1 MLPETRLETRF
12 FRFSCFSHFPRFS
25 SPLSPRPSASRRGQ
39 QEARPVT
46 MRQEFNAG
54 ARLAAILRR
63 AGACAKCLI
72 LSALLAVP
80 LAAPLTAQAGGI
92 DRLHHFLDTA
102 KTLRADFTQ
111 TVTARNDAHGRRPQE
126 SSGVM
131 VFSRPG
137 KFRWQIDKPY
147 SQLLVGDGKQVW
159 IYDPELRQVTVK
171 KMDAA
176 LGSTPAALLAGGDD
190 GKGGKSTLEKNF
202 TLHEAGERDGLTW
215 VEARPKN
222 SDSGFERLQ
231 LGFSGN
237 TLKAMELFDNFGQ
250 TTRLRFSNLEHNPAL
265 DPSLLRFTPPEGA
278 DVIRE

>member
-12 FRFSCFSHFPRFS
+12 FRFSCFSRFS
-25 SPLSPRPSASRRGQ
+25 LPFPLRPSASRRGQ

-46 MRQEFNAG
+46 MRQELDAG
-54 ARLAAILRR
+54 ARPAANLRR
-63 AGACAKCLI
+63 LCACAQRLI
-72 LSALLAVP
+72 LSALLA
-80 LAAPLTAQAGGI
+80 LPLTAQAGGI

-131 VFSRPG
+131 IFSRPG

>member
-12 FRFSCFSHFPRFS
+12 FRPFLFSRFLRS
-25 SPLSPRPSASRRGQ
+25 SSLFLSRPSASRLGQ
-39 QEARPVT
+39 REARPVT
-46 MRQEFNAG
+46 MPQAAEAG
-54 ARLAAILRR
+54 ARLATILRR
-63 AGACAKCLI
+63 AGACAKRLI
-72 LSALLAVP
+72 LPALLAFP
-80 LAAPLTAQAGGI
+80 LVAPLTAQAGGI
-92 DRLHHFLDTA
+92 DRLHHFLETA

-131 VFSRPG
+131 IFSRPG

-190 GKGGKSTLEKNF
+190 GKGGKSALEKNF

>member
-1 MLPETRLETRF
+1 MLPETKLETRF
-12 FRFSCFSHFPRFS
+12 FRFSCFSRFPRFS
-25 SPLSPRPSASRRGQ
+25 SLLPLRPSASRRGQ
-39 QEARPVT
+39 QGARPVT
-46 MRQEFNAG
+46 MRQEPDASVRPVAN
-54 ARLAAILRR
+54 LRR
-63 AGACAKCLI
+63 LCACAQRLI
-72 LSALLAVP
+72 LSALLA
-80 LAAPLTAQAGGI
+80 LPLTAQAGGI

-131 VFSRPG
+131 IFSRPG

>member
-12 FRFSCFSHFPRFS
+12 FRLSCFSRFPRFP
-25 SPLSPRPSASRRGQ
+25 SPHPPRPSASRRGQ

-46 MRQEFNAG
+46 MQQEPDASVRPVAN
-54 ARLAAILRR
+54 LRR
-63 AGACAKCLI
+63 FCACAQRLI
-72 LSALLAVP
+72 LSALLALP

-92 DRLHHFLDTA
+92 DRLHHFLETA

-131 VFSRPG
+131 IFSRPG

>member
-12 FRFSCFSHFPRFS
+12 FRFSCFSRFPRFS

-46 MRQEFNAG
+46 MRQEPDAG
-54 ARLAAILRR
+54 ASPAANLRR
-63 AGACAKCLI
+63 LCACAQRLI
-72 LSALLAVP
+72 LSALLAFP
-80 LAAPLTAQAGGI
+80 LALPLAAQAGGI
-92 DRLHHFLDTA
+92 DRLHHFLETA

-131 VFSRPG
+131 IFSRPG

>member
-12 FRFSCFSHFPRFS
+12 FRFSCFSRFS
-25 SPLSPRPSASRRGQ
+25 LPFPLRPSASRRGQ
-39 QEARPVT
+39 QEARPIT
-46 MRQEFNAG
+46 MRQEPDAG
-54 ARLAAILRR
+54 ARPTANLRR
-63 AGACAKCLI
+63 PCACAKRLI
-72 LSALLAVP
+72 LSALLA
-80 LAAPLTAQAGGI
+80 LPLTAQAGGI

-111 TVTARNDAHGRRPQE
+111 TVTARNDAHSRRPQE

-131 VFSRPG
+131 IFSRPG

-250 TTRLRFSNLEHNPAL
+250 MTRLRFSNLEHNPAL

>member
-1 MLPETRLETRF
+1 
-12 FRFSCFSHFPRFS
+12 
-25 SPLSPRPSASRRGQ
+25 
-39 QEARPVT
+39 
-46 MRQEFNAG
+46 MRQEPDASVRPVAN
-54 ARLAAILRR
+54 LRR
-63 AGACAKCLI
+63 LCACAQRLI
-72 LSALLAVP
+72 LSALLA
-80 LAAPLTAQAGGI
+80 LPLTAQAGGI

-131 VFSRPG
+131 IFSRPG

-265 DPSLLRFTPPEGA
+265 EPSLLRFTPPEGA

>member
-12 FRFSCFSHFPRFS
+12 FRFSCFSRFPRFS
-25 SPLSPRPSASRRGQ
+25 SPHPPRPSASGRGQ

-46 MRQEFNAG
+46 MRQEPDANV
-54 ARLAAILRR
+54 RPAANLRR
-63 AGACAKCLI
+63 FCACAKRLI
-72 LSALLAVP
+72 LSALLA
-80 LAAPLTAQAGGI
+80 LPLTAQAGGI
-92 DRLHHFLDTA
+92 DRLHHFLETA

-131 VFSRPG
+131 IFSRPG